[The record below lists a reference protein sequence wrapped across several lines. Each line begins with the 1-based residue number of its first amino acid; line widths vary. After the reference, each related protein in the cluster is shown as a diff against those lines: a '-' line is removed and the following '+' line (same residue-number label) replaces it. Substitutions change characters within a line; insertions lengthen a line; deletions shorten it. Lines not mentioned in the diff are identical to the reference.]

1 MITCYY
7 FRVVFSCS
15 LLSCLSISP
24 VLGQL
29 ARKAQEV
36 WPSVDTYYKLNDK
49 LRLYGTMAGTKKDS
63 TNYTDGSMGLFLDVF
78 AFPVLAKIR
87 GAHLEEL
94 PGKYFRLRAG
104 YQYSGSPPSSEDP
117 FRENLFVSQFD
128 GRPVLPFSILL
139 TLRNRFDFRF
149 KEEIS
154 VPDIDLV
161 LCWKETFIR
170 STSFLRFQL
179 FWNIMQ
185 TLAKQTS
192 IASGIS

>member
-104 YQYSGSPPSSEDP
+104 YQYSGSPPNSEDP

-128 GRPVLPFSILL
+128 GRAVLPFSI
-139 TLRNRFDFRF
+139 FAYPA
-149 KEEIS
+149 K
-154 VPDIDLV
+154 
-161 LCWKETFIR
+161 
-170 STSFLRFQL
+170 SF
-179 FWNIMQ
+179 
-185 TLAKQTS
+185 
-192 IASGIS
+192 